1 MSEITEEK
9 IREIIVE
16 VLKERGL
23 LEQDIITKIKKE
35 RYGTYVLLS
44 RGEYG
49 NLINRFGVD
58 GADAKIK
65 NLDDAIAIHG
75 YKYKSHYRVILKWSE
90 NKGGQYEK
98 VDINKLLK

>member
-1 MSEITEEK
+1 MPEINEERIK
-9 IREIIVE
+9 EIVVE

-23 LEQDIITKIKKE
+23 LEQDIISKIKKE
-35 RYGTYVLLS
+35 RYGTSVLLS
-44 RGEYG
+44 KEEYD
-49 NLINRFGVD
+49 NLISRFGVD